1 MKKVYFDTSSLIKL
15 YHYEEGTELLDQLFE
30 NNKLSTVFLSELAKV
45 EFNSAIWK
53 KVRTQ
58 ELTHDEAQAMSTFFE
73 TDYSKFQ
80 FVELNSEIVHS
91 SKFLIAK
98 YGAEGL
104 RTLDSIQLASA
115 LKLKNEV
122 ELFVTAD
129 KLLKNIAAKE
139 RLSIY

>member
-1 MKKVYFDTSSLIKL
+1 MKKIYFDTSSLIKL

-30 NNKLSTVFLSELAKV
+30 NNKVNAVFLSELAKI
-45 EFNSAIWK
+45 EFDAAIWK

-58 ELTHDEAQAMSTFFE
+58 ELTHDEAQALATFFE

-80 FVELNSEIVHS
+80 FVELNSEIVS
-91 SKFLIAK
+91 SSRILVAK
-98 YGAEGL
+98 YGNEGL

-115 LKLKNEV
+115 LKLKNEL

-129 KLLKNIAAKE
+129 RLLKNIAAKE
-139 RLSIY
+139 GLSIY